1 MLTILDF
8 VNAGGKCITAAGWEF
23 QICYINKDIEY
34 PICGY
39 VISPSGVKSLYHWDV
54 FGDPFDL
61 PLTHGL
67 NLVPVVPIIT
77 YHIIDIAQLSKFARV
92 QDLVNSEIKRISN
105 RGTLCSPS
113 ENA

>member
-1 MLTILDF
+1 MLNLLHLPLKT
-8 VNAGGKCITAAGWEF
+8 
-23 QICYINKDIEY
+23 
-34 PICGY
+34 
-39 VISPSGVKSLYHWDV
+39 
-54 FGDPFDL
+54 FGNPFDL

-77 YHIIDIAQLSKFARV
+77 YHIIDITQLSKFARV

-113 ENA
+113 EIA